1 MEIERKQVR
10 RGRRDNGRRTPQGVL
25 PLTSLSKGLT
35 ILLKLKD
42 LTSPVGLSEMSR
54 LVGIKKP
61 TLYRLLTTLELFQFV
76 EKNEF
81 QKYRIGAN
89 AFLVGNCFQPIPK
102 RAEYIRQIMADLATD
117 YGHTVTLS
125 VLRGISVFY
134 IARVDGKA
142 TVRVTVN
149 IGSVRV
155 AYSSSSGKAILSGLS
170 DEEIID
176 RYKGV
181 RLKRQTEKTLVSVD
195 KLLADIRLVRSRGFA
210 VNNEESNPGVFA
222 IAVPIH
228 SRVGIPMMA
237 LSCIFPARLLRSEE
251 QTKVVKRLQK
261 AAREIENLDIDDREF
276 STLELRS
283 VISS

>member
-1 MEIERKQVR
+1 MS
-10 RGRRDNGRRTPQGVL
+10 GRDNGNKKTPRGVL

-35 ILLKLKD
+35 VLLKLKD
-42 LTSPVGLSEMSR
+42 FAQPIGLSEMSR
-54 LVGIKKP
+54 SVGIKKP

-76 EKNEF
+76 EKNES

-89 AFLVGNCFQPIPK
+89 AFVVGSSFQPIPK
-102 RAEYIRQIMADLATD
+102 RAEHIRQIMADLAAD
-117 YGHTVTLS
+117 YGHTITLS
-125 VLRGISVFY
+125 VLRGVSVLY

-142 TVRVTVN
+142 RVRVTVN

-155 AYSSSSGKAILSGLS
+155 AYSSSSGKAILAGLS
-170 DEEIID
+170 DEEIAR
-176 RYKGV
+176 RYRGV
-181 RLKRQTEKTLVSVD
+181 RFKRQTDKTHASVD

-210 VNNEESNPGVFA
+210 VNDEESNPGVFA

-228 SRVGIPMMA
+228 SRAGTPAMA
-237 LSCIFPARLLRSEE
+237 LSCIFPARLLRAEE
-251 QTKVVKRLQK
+251 RTKVARRLQK

>member
-1 MEIERKQVR
+1 V
-10 RGRRDNGRRTPQGVL
+10 GRDNGKRTPHGVL

-42 LTSPVGLSEMSR
+42 LSTPVGLSEMSR
-54 LVGIKKP
+54 LVKIKKP
-61 TLYRLLTTLELFQFV
+61 TLYRLLSTLELFQFV
-76 EKNEF
+76 EKNEH

-89 AFLVGNCFQPIPK
+89 AFLVGNSFQPIPK
-102 RAEYIRQIMADLATD
+102 RAEYIRQIMAGLATD

-125 VLRGISVFY
+125 VLRGTSVFY

-155 AYSSSSGKAILSGLS
+155 ANSSSSGKAILSGLS
-170 DEEIID
+170 DQEITD

-181 RLKRQTEKTLVSVD
+181 KFKRQTANTLVSID

-210 VNNEESNPGVFA
+210 INNEESSPGVFA
-222 IAVPIH
+222 IAVPVH
-228 SRVGIPMMA
+228 DRSRTPIMA
-237 LSCIFPARLLRSEE
+237 LSCIFPARLLNPEQ
-251 QTKVVKRLQK
+251 QTKIVKRLQK
-261 AAREIENLDIDDREF
+261 AAREIENIDIDDREF